1 MMRRLLGR
9 FSALD
14 VFSILFRHLNQISR
28 YRKLKAIEEKLSDGS
43 QLIYETRSAISSDT
57 VSTHQVMAS
66 VEARSQSKYFDSFGN
81 SSEFN
86 KMFHVSA
93 DKNRPRGAC
102 FKAIDWRSESFMACP
117 VEYFSIFGFQQ
128 HLHILHRQPNRS
140 NFTLIQIIHEMQ
152 ESKIQDADFVVHS
165 NQLFLLVA
173 YFSDASRLTIY
184 RWTHPYFYK
193 EAEEAV
199 TSPKQ
204 LLSIDN
210 AGHVTIVLI
219 QGAQHFRTHECH
231 IFKMIPISPMQTL
244 IIRDQVIRAPF
255 EPCVGLFALN
265 DELLLLITD
274 KTLGSRLYLRKSSK
288 FTFWTRIEKIKQCKT
303 TFVGISA
310 QKQILIIHNS
320 KMQLF
325 IFEVS
330 PEFTQSRTLLFLPG
344 ISSINDVQAEGYYL
358 KVVLLGDD
366 GKLKRRSI
374 NLSRKT
380 GIPKFQNLGVVLEK
394 LKRRKEDVEQM
405 DNTIQAMKRTFS
417 KVLITNERRNI
428 TGIIKCKRLV
438 LRNGFIKHLR
448 IVYPEQSVSHMGRM
462 NTTLTK
468 ALKLIRY
475 LDKVEL
481 PPITQLRLWGNL
493 NVLFGE
499 VNSVAIPQLSPAVL
513 LTYKDRQ
520 FIHAPLN
527 FTTVIVNW
535 LLADSVNNISTDD
548 LVLRTNTFFPKPAVM
563 SQVECGK
570 LKFRSAPIVND
581 INLNEVVTF
590 GSKPRIITGLKTCKN
605 LAAEKLKVFSVEKLE
620 LERNCCVEEEHPD

>member
-428 TGIIKCKRLV
+428 TGIIK
-438 LRNGFIKHLR
+438 
-448 IVYPEQSVSHMGRM
+448 Y
-462 NTTLTK
+462 
-468 ALKLIRY
+468 
-475 LDKVEL
+475 
-481 PPITQLRLWGNL
+481 
-493 NVLFGE
+493 
-499 VNSVAIPQLSPAVL
+499 
-513 LTYKDRQ
+513 
-520 FIHAPLN
+520 
-527 FTTVIVNW
+527 
-535 LLADSVNNISTDD
+535 

>member
-1 MMRRLLGR
+1 MHSLNVAKLVTA
-9 FSALD
+9 FSMEVAWAI
-14 VFSILFRHLNQISR
+14 FCIGCLFDTVSTSEPNQSL
-28 YRKLKAIEEKLSDGS
+28 RKLKAIEEKLSDGS

-57 VSTHQVMAS
+57 VSKHQVMAS

-102 FKAIDWRSESFMACP
+102 FKAVDWRAESFMACP

-128 HLHILHRQPNRS
+128 HLHILHRHSNRS

-184 RWTHPYFYK
+184 RWTHPHFYK

-219 QGAQHFRTHECH
+219 QGAQRFRTHECH

-344 ISSINDVQAEGYYL
+344 ISSINDVQAEDYYL

-366 GKLKRRSI
+366 GKLKRRII
-374 NLSRKT
+374 NLSR
-380 GIPKFQNLGVVLEK
+380 
-394 LKRRKEDVEQM
+394 
-405 DNTIQAMKRTFS
+405 
-417 KVLITNERRNI
+417 
-428 TGIIKCKRLV
+428 KRLV

-462 NTTLTK
+462 NTTLMK

-548 LVLRTNTFFPKPAVM
+548 LVLRTNTFFPTPAVM

-581 INLNEVVTF
+581 INLNEVVTL